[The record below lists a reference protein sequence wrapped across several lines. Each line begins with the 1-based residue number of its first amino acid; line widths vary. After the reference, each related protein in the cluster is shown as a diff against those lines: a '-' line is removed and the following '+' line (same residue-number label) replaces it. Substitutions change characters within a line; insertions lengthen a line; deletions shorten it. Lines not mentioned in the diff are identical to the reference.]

1 MGKAL
6 VVDPDP
12 HDQNVLAAFVEDR
25 LDDDERRYI
34 IGHLAGCA
42 DCRGTVAMLA
52 RGSVT
57 QAHGVSDVSPR
68 RWRQPMTWLGV
79 AATIAIATV
88 ASVLVLRS
96 RAVDVKPDAA
106 PRAQTAPQPSASP
119 APPAVAPSTPPFGE
133 ATTREPAGK
142 QALGAVRGAEKRV
155 GGRRFRLEAGMWVD
169 TAFDPLALLPVV
181 DVTTATD
188 RDAILRAHPALTPFA
203 ALGPRVT
210 VVFQRTVY
218 RFDVR

>member
-1 MGKAL
+1 MGNAL

-34 IGHLAGCA
+34 IAHLAGCA
-42 DCRGTVAMLA
+42 DCRRTVAMLA

-155 GGRRFRLEAGMWVD
+155 GGSYVQMRFDDERPWVIEVGARLGGGKDAELAKLVTGFD
-169 TAFDPLALLPVV
+169 T
-181 DVTTATD
+181 
-188 RDAILRAHPALTPFA
+188 LRASVLA